1 MRCLPPVETFRPK
14 LFHNEGNSVK
24 INLLGR
30 FQFLCRSAAVLFSL
44 LVPVLAAGQVPVIQ
58 TSNSSGVIYQ
68 KSVSVSF
75 PTAQNAGDL
84 NVVVVDWFDISATVA
99 SVTDSNGNTYV
110 LAAGTVATPLPA
122 PGANQSGVS
131 QAIYYAKNILAGAN
145 TVTVSF
151 NQNTLGQDV
160 HMVEYGTTPIGL
172 DAVNPLDTSVGASAT
187 SSPADSGMATTNS
200 ANDLIFGAGD
210 ITTRYNSL
218 VSSCGTGCTMSG
230 VPAGAAGGINSYGN
244 IVEDALVAAIGPYH
258 AGATFTSGSGVM
270 QMVALRES
278 GQAPVVLPAPTATSV
293 APTSASEAGGTP
305 IVITGTNFVQ
315 GATVVFT
322 TVGPGGTVTASA
334 VDCVVASATTINCLT
349 PVFLVDT
356 DAFLIVTN
364 VDGQATAP
372 LAFTP
377 GFTAFGPFTTSGG
390 AGSIFPAGGSTNGGA
405 FVTISGSD
413 FAAGATVTVGG
424 LPFPANQVVVVNS
437 NTIQAFLP
445 AGSAGT
451 ATVTVTNP
459 SGEAGTVPG
468 GFTFSTG
475 AGINFVQVNSTQ
487 QDSASTV
494 TTAYNLAQT
503 AGDLNAVVVG
513 WNDTSATIKSVA
525 DTAGN
530 TYTLAAPPT
539 QQGTALTQAI
549 YYAKNINAAPTNI
562 VIVTFNNGPA
572 SFVDVRVLEYSGLD
586 TFNPL
591 DAAGGAS
598 GSGTALDSGAVTA
611 TSAGDLFLG
620 ASTVGSTIGAPGVG
634 FATVILTPFGDNVE
648 QFFPP
653 APGSYDATA
662 TLKAGA
668 PWVMQGVAFRASTG
682 IVPGFGLSSTALA
695 PASIAAGG
703 SATSTVT
710 VTPSG
715 GFTGTVTVTCTGLP
729 TGGACVPL
737 SLTPGA
743 SPAAGTLT
751 ITTTSATPAG
761 TSTVTVSGMSGSVTK
776 TTTVTLVVTAVPSF
790 TLAAA
795 SPTPGTVSPGGSATS
810 TITVTGTGGFTDT
823 VTFSCSVAPQNAPA
837 PVCSLGPAS
846 VSLTSTTASAT
857 ATATVSTTA
866 ATAALRHSSSIFY
879 ALLLPIGG
887 MTLLGVGFGSRRKK
901 VLGLLLV
908 FLMASGLLFLA
919 SCSSGSSSSGGGG
932 GGGQS
937 GTPAGT
943 YTVTVT
949 GTPTSGTAQTTTFTL
964 TVN

>member
-1 MRCLPPVETFRPK
+1 
-14 LFHNEGNSVK
+14 
-24 INLLGR
+24 
-30 FQFLCRSAAVLFSL
+30 
-44 LVPVLAAGQVPVIQ
+44 
-58 TSNSSGVIYQ
+58 
-68 KSVSVSF
+68 
-75 PTAQNAGDL
+75 
-84 NVVVVDWFDISATVA
+84 
-99 SVTDSNGNTYV
+99 
-110 LAAGTVATPLPA
+110 
-122 PGANQSGVS
+122 
-131 QAIYYAKNILAGAN
+131 
-145 TVTVSF
+145 
-151 NQNTLGQDV
+151 
-160 HMVEYGTTPIGL
+160 
-172 DAVNPLDTSVGASAT
+172 
-187 SSPADSGMATTNS
+187 
-200 ANDLIFGAGD
+200 
-210 ITTRYNSL
+210 
-218 VSSCGTGCTMSG
+218 
-230 VPAGAAGGINSYGN
+230 
-244 IVEDALVAAIGPYH
+244 
-258 AGATFTSGSGVM
+258 M
-270 QMVALRES
+270 QMIALRQS

-322 TVGPGGTVTASA
+322 TTASGGGTVTASA
-334 VDCVVASATTINCLT
+334 VDCVVKSATTIDCLT

-390 AGSIFPAGGSTNGGA
+390 AGSIAPSGGSTNGGA
-405 FVTISGSD
+405 FATISGSD

-424 LPFPANQVVVVNS
+424 VQSPANQVEVVNS

-459 SGEAGTVPG
+459 SGESGTVPG

-475 AGINFVQVNSTQ
+475 AGINFIQANSTQ
-487 QDSASTV
+487 IGSASTA
-494 TTAYNLAQT
+494 TTSFNLAQT
-503 AGDLNAVVVG
+503 AGDLNVAVVG
-513 WNDTSATIKSVA
+513 WNDTSATVKSVS

-530 TYTLAAPPT
+530 TYTLAAPAT
-539 QQGTALTQAI
+539 QGTLLTQAI
-549 YYAKNINAAPTNI
+549 YYAKNINAAANNI
-562 VIVTFNNGPA
+562 VIVTFNQA
-572 SFVDVRVLEYSGLD
+572 AIDVDVRIGEYSGLD
-586 TFNPL
+586 SFNPL

-598 GSGTALDSGAVTA
+598 GTGAGLDSGPIA
-611 TSAGDLFLG
+611 TTSSGDLFLG
-620 ASTVGSTIGAPGVG
+620 ASMVKGAVNAPGAG
-634 FATVILTPFGDNVE
+634 FATVLVTPFGDNVE
-648 QFFPP
+648 HFFPTT
-653 APGSYDATA
+653 AGSFDATA
-662 TLKAGA
+662 TQNANA
-668 PWVMQGVAFRASTG
+668 AWVMQGVAFRASTG

-761 TSTVTVSGMSGSVTK
+761 TSTVTVSGTSGSVTK
-776 TTTVTLVVTAVPSF
+776 TTTVTLIVTAVPSF

-823 VTFSCSVAPQNAPA
+823 VTFGCSVAPQNAPA

-932 GGGQS
+932 GGGGQS